1 MPIKLS
7 ETQKYMKEITTAA
20 AAKSLQSC
28 LTLCDP
34 IDSSPPGSSVPG
46 ILQARILEWAAISFS
61 NACMHT
67 KSLPL
72 CLTLR
77 PYGQQPTRLLHPQ
90 DSLGKNTGVGCHF
103 LLQVRLGAVEPGW
116 DGLEPLNHF
125 CPHHLGPQKVSSYLW
140 AAVSPTEPGINI
152 SLLPP
157 QASWEPQLRQWMFNC
172 SGIPQKLGKQLCG
185 KGTVPYLLNW
195 RELFCRHSVPPDCE
209 SVHHWA
215 KPHDVFS
222 KSYTTLCKLSL
233 LRCKL

>member
-1 MPIKLS
+1 MDKSHIK
-7 ETQKYMKEITTAA
+7 TQ
-20 AAKSLQSC
+20 SLKAVYDLRLKLIHLCFLNQNDC
-28 LTLCDP
+28 LQTL
-34 IDSSPPGSSVPG
+34 I
-46 ILQARILEWAAISFS
+46 
-61 NACMHT
+61 
-67 KSLPL
+67 
-72 CLTLR
+72 
-77 PYGQQPTRLLHPQ
+77 
-90 DSLGKNTGVGCHF
+90 
-103 LLQVRLGAVEPGW
+103 VEPGW

-209 SVHHWA
+209 SVHHRA
-215 KPHDVFS
+215 KHHDVFS
-222 KSYTTLCKLSL
+222 KSYTTLCKLSF